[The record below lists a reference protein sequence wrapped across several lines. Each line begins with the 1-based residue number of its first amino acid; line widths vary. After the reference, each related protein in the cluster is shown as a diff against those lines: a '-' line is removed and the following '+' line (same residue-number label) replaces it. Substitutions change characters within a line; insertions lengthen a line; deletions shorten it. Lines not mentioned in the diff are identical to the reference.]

1 MKEKKLSSLEE
12 TCKVQHVSLLTVSLG
27 CRGWVPQAFSN
38 TEAPRR
44 TPFRLWTAATC
55 SRILLHAIARVVRGN
70 CMHRKARKRIKKK
83 SNMK

>member
-55 SRILLHAIARVVRGN
+55 STVEYYCTPSRVWFEEIACIEKHENGLK
-70 CMHRKARKRIKKK
+70 RKAT
-83 SNMK
+83 